1 MIIKLA
7 TFSPEEE
14 DKIRK
19 NLSSSSG
26 LKSKSQLLNY
36 AHPATILGG
45 AVGGFAG
52 SEIGDKLFGGNHLDE
67 IYKTMKVPSKAKK
80 FLGVIPRKET
90 IVQKITPSAG
100 VASRLTK
107 NIFRGGMG
115 ALGAGIGA
123 YGVMKFRQRKNGDH
137 NDY

>member
-7 TFSPEEE
+7 SFSPEEE
-14 DKIRK
+14 AKIRK
-19 NLSSSSG
+19 NLASPSAV
-26 LKSKSQLLNY
+26 KSKTALLNY

-52 SEIGDKLFGGNHLDE
+52 SEIGDRVFGGNHLEE
-67 IYKTMKVPSKAKK
+67 IYKSIKIPTKAKH
-80 FLGVIPRKET
+80 FGLIPKKET
-90 IVQKITPSAG
+90 ILHKITPHPGMS
-100 VASRLTK
+100 SRLIK

-123 YGVMKFRQRKNGDH
+123 YAVNKYRDAREKK
-137 NDY
+137 